1 MPMGRHWFSR
11 VWRVLRF
18 IVCSGETGGDRGV
31 FSLFDRPD
39 GHRFAQRVVGIVV
52 GVAGHG
58 DLPRFAG
65 RDEAGFR
72 GGRFRH
78 GGRFP
83 GVCRKC
89 RRKRPGGR
97 IAGGVGKQYFAEG
110 FECFFIDDRKTQ
122 AAFRN
127 AVEGVRQETGWR
139 AGGGGGLSCP
149 SGRNGCRRI
158 VRCLGRR
165 GIGGLPEGVLPFLF
179 QRSCPEEVGVT
190 GRRLEDQAGQAEFH
204 HVACGGAGVAV
215 AGAKRVFMGCRHVFS
230 PFEWCVFSVFLFLCR
245 SECVQGLSV
254 RPVRLAGEGIG
265 RLQCIAPFFFGQP
278 VPGRKVRENRIGNR
292 GVACR
297 IRNVFRYL
305 CIGDFRYAYR
315 IWPGGDKILRYPVCP
330 EYGFTS

>member
-1 MPMGRHWFSR
+1 MP
-11 VWRVLRF
+11 
-18 IVCSGETGGDRGV
+18 E
-31 FSLFDRPD
+31 
-39 GHRFAQRVVGIVV
+39 
-52 GVAGHG
+52 
-58 DLPRFAG
+58 
-65 RDEAGFR
+65 EAA
-72 GGRFRH
+72 
-78 GGRFP
+78 
-83 GVCRKC
+83 
-89 RRKRPGGR
+89 GGR

-122 AAFRN
+122 VAFRN

-179 QRSCPEEVGVT
+179 QRSCPEEVGVA
-190 GRRLEDQAGQAEFH
+190 GRRLEDRAGQAEFH

-215 AGAKRVFMGCRHVFS
+215 AGTKRVFMGCRHVFS
-230 PFEWCVFSVFLFLCR
+230 PFEWCVFSCFCSCTGRSVCRGCLCGR
-245 SECVQGLSV
+245 CALPARGSGGFSV
-254 RPVRLAGEGIG
+254 LRR
-265 RLQCIAPFFFGQP
+265 FFFGQP